1 MVFPKSKPDLMG
13 YHPDQVDALLARIKV
28 QFEVASRS
36 LITSSIVSVARF
48 DMVAGG
54 YQIAPVDSTLAKLA
68 DSLEAREIAVRMSK
82 SGKSGVLNEL
92 NLLLAE
98 ISQVLDGKPKK
109 RFSGQKNGYSKSQ
122 VAELLNSIRVIRG
135 KLVSPLPL
143 DVRTRPLGSARSG
156 LSRAEIDAFCG
167 LVASAGHRQIALG

>member
-1 MVFPKSKPDLMG
+1 MFPKSQPDLMG
-13 YHPDQVDALLARIKV
+13 YHPDQVDALLARIKI
-28 QFEVASRS
+28 QFGSARRS

-54 YQIAPVDSTLAKLA
+54 YQVTPVDSTLDKLA
-68 DSLEAREIAVRMSK
+68 DSLEAREIAEKMSR

-92 NLLLAE
+92 HQLLSE
-98 ISQVLDGKPKK
+98 ISKVLDEKPKE
-109 RFSGQKNGYSKSQ
+109 RFSGQKNGYSKSH
-122 VAELLNSIRVIRG
+122 VAELLNSIRVNRG

-143 DVRTRPLGSARSG
+143 EVRTRPLGSARSG
-156 LSRAEIDAFCG
+156 LSKVEIDAFRG